1 MHGNKCCENPL
12 PITHYAKMKLREIL
26 KSPVFPLGKKWEL
39 KRRKRGYESDVTAL
53 VRGML
58 EDESIRED
66 QRWAW
71 ERWRN
76 DASALK
82 NKQD

>member
-1 MHGNKCCENPL
+1 
-12 PITHYAKMKLREIL
+12 
-26 KSPVFPLGKKWEL
+26 
-39 KRRKRGYESDVTAL
+39 
-53 VRGML
+53 ML
-58 EDESIRED
+58 EDEAILED

-82 NKQD
+82 NK

>member
-1 MHGNKCCENPL
+1 
-12 PITHYAKMKLREIL
+12 MKLREIL
-26 KSPVFPLGKKWEL
+26 KSPVFALGKTWAFK
-39 KRRKRGYESDVTAL
+39 KRTEGYESDVTAL
-53 VRGML
+53 VRTLL
-58 EDESIRED
+58 EDEAILDD

-82 NKQD
+82 NK

>member
-1 MHGNKCCENPL
+1 
-12 PITHYAKMKLREIL
+12 MKLREIL
-26 KSPVFPLGKKWEL
+26 KSPVFALGHKWHFKK
-39 KRRKRGYESDVTAL
+39 RTDGYESDTTAL
-53 VRGML
+53 VRSML
-58 EDESIRED
+58 DEESVRED

-82 NKQD
+82 R

>member
-1 MHGNKCCENPL
+1 
-12 PITHYAKMKLREIL
+12 MKFDKVTR
-26 KSPVFPLGKKWEL
+26 SPVFPQGHKWDVKK
-39 KRRKRGYESDVTAL
+39 RKGGYESDVTAL

-76 DASALK
+76 DADALK
-82 NKQD
+82 NK

>member
-1 MHGNKCCENPL
+1 
-12 PITHYAKMKLREIL
+12 MKLREIL
-26 KSPVFPLGKKWEL
+26 KSPVFALGHKWSFKK
-39 KRRKRGYESDVTAL
+39 RADGYESDTTAL
-53 VRGML
+53 IRRML
-58 EDESIRED
+58 DDESILED

-82 NKQD
+82 NRE

>member
-1 MHGNKCCENPL
+1 
-12 PITHYAKMKLREIL
+12 MKPREVP
-26 KSPVFPLGKKWEL
+26 KSPVFPAGKRWEIK
-39 KRRKRGYESDVTAL
+39 KREDGYESDVTAL
-53 VRGML
+53 VRALL

-76 DASALK
+76 DESALRK
-82 NKQD
+82 